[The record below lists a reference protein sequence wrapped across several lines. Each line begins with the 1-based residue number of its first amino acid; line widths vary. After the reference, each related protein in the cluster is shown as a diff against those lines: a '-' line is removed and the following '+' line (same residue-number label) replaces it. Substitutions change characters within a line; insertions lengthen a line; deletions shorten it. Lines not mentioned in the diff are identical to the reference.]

1 MRGDDDAAADAA
13 ANPADAAGAK
23 DDDGITLPA
32 MSDEKQLRLCF
43 FDLEICF
50 LSPPCAHFSA
60 PDCSQT
66 GTCTT
71 FMVQTA
77 PNLIDK
83 ELVNDSKMLLKTAI
97 AIHWSELSLDSKEFV
112 FPKSPPHHTTLQL
125 SAGAIY
131 AGWAHS
137 LLFGAEFGTLKAQL
151 PAKLLEDFSVACF
164 FWKLWISG

>member
-1 MRGDDDAAADAA
+1 
-13 ANPADAAGAK
+13 
-23 DDDGITLPA
+23 
-32 MSDEKQLRLCF
+32 
-43 FDLEICF
+43 
-50 LSPPCAHFSA
+50 
-60 PDCSQT
+60 
-66 GTCTT
+66 
-71 FMVQTA
+71 MVQTA

-112 FPKSPPHHTTLQL
+112 FPKSPPQL
-125 SAGAIY
+125 FPGAIY